1 MNQDNEIH
9 YNGYFILDCTDMD
22 WFEFP
27 RMMIFKDMDDAIPLK
42 RVNTITE
49 AREFIDRMNSGEKFD
64 QKFDEFIK

>member
-1 MNQDNEIH
+1 
-9 YNGYFILDCTDMD
+9 MD